1 MYAYSTN
8 VLTRP
13 SRRYAPRL
21 RTLALLVL
29 PTLLVAPLAR
39 AQEHR
44 NEFGVWGAYS
54 ARTQN
59 IQGSVTDFDFVVAS
73 FRYARLLH
81 ASPSLGIEYTVDVEP
96 LELSRQNTW
105 VGCIV
110 NSGGT
115 FVSGYCPSGRETVY
129 GGGLSPIGW
138 KFNFMRTRRWQPVLA
153 STGGFVASRR
163 PIPKDI
169 PLATQ
174 FNFTFD
180 FQAGVERFNRSGTRA
195 WTFIAKIQ
203 HISNASRSNVNP
215 GANMIML
222 SAGYSFLK

>member
-1 MYAYSTN
+1 MPAQ
-8 VLTRP
+8 P
-13 SRRYAPRL
+13 SLRRHTLQLCSLAFL
-21 RTLALLVL
+21 LAL
-29 PTLLVAPLAR
+29 TVAPLAR
-39 AQEHR
+39 GQGQRDLR
-44 NEFGVWGAYS
+44 NEFGLWGAYS
-54 ARTQN
+54 ASTQN
-59 IQGSVTDFDFVVAS
+59 IQGSVTNFDFVVAG
-73 FRYARLLH
+73 FRYGRLLH

-115 FVSGYCPSGRETVY
+115 SFPGYCPSGRETVY
-129 GGGLSPIGW
+129 GGGISPIGW
-138 KFNFMRTRRWQPVLA
+138 KFNFMRSRRWQPVLA
-153 STGGFVASRR
+153 STGGLVASRR

-215 GANMIML
+215 GANMVML